1 MTALAEVRP
10 AGLDLLFR
18 PGTTVTVELLWPA
31 GSLAGRTFSSTL
43 AGASLP
49 VVIAGDTLTLVADP
63 AATALPEGVPVA
75 WQLLEDRGSGPEPI
89 MVGEWTPS
97 NAPQAVTTGTFQ
109 VVLGTATVQIQV
121 TSALGAVRPP
131 TVVIA
136 AADAPAD
143 VKAAA
148 DVVCD
153 GVDDNVEI
161 RAALDAGRPVVLSEG
176 TFWINGHVG
185 QRVLMPSGA
194 VLRGQGPQQT
204 VIRLQPAD
212 LGNEALFPPFDSWG
226 VVGTQGAAEAPVE
239 DVTLADLTIDGNQA
253 EMVTNGNANQGECF
267 DGKHTVRLKV
277 TNVHVVNANADG
289 FDLDFCSGVLTNVSA
304 LDCRGNGIHLSGG
317 FPAGDDET
325 ATRWVVV
332 QGADIEGCGY
342 GFLRG
347 AFDVTEDSA
356 YNVIQGITCRG
367 NRATFSIAGN
377 RNIITNVFAADEH
390 VSTVSGD
397 GNVLANLNLSVTG
410 FDTVLA
416 MTGSYNAVTNAR
428 LSGVRGFAVRGT
440 GNTLTAITEVDTL
453 TGSDIPDTAVAV
465 QVADSLLA
473 NPPTNSSPTSRYVNC
488 RTPEGSSE
496 NRGTATIPD
505 GETSD
510 TTVHGPWAT
519 PAAAPA
525 TPRALDQVAVTAR
538 DATNITIS
546 RAGTTGTLEVD
557 WSAHL

>member
-1 MTALAEVRP
+1 MTIRDLFDAGAPHSP
-10 AGLDLLFR
+10 AGFAAWGEAISDR
-18 PGTTVTVELLWPA
+18 A
-31 GSLAGRTFSSTL
+31 D
-43 AGASLP
+43 AS
-49 VVIAGDTLTLVADP
+49 
-63 AATALPEGVPVA
+63 
-75 WQLLEDRGSGPEPI
+75 
-89 MVGEWTPS
+89 
-97 NAPQAVTTGTFQ
+97 
-109 VVLGTATVQIQV
+109 
-121 TSALGAVRPP
+121 VRPP
-131 TVVIA
+131 AIIIA
-136 AADAPAD
+136 AADAPAE

-161 RAALDAGRPVVLSEG
+161 QAALDAGRPVVLSEG
-176 TFWINGHVG
+176 TFWVNGHVG
-185 QRVLMPSGA
+185 GRIVLPSGG

-212 LGNEALFPPFDSWG
+212 LGNETLFPPLASWG
-226 VVGTQGAAEAPVE
+226 VVGTLGTAEAPVE

-253 EMVTNGNANQGECF
+253 EMVSNGNANQGECF
-267 DGKHTVRLKV
+267 DGKYTVRLKV
-277 TNVHVVNANADG
+277 TNVYVVNGNADG

-347 AFDVTEDSA
+347 AFDLTEDSA
-356 YNVIQGITCRG
+356 FNVIQGITCRG

-390 VSTVSGD
+390 VSTLSGD
-397 GNVLANLNLSVTG
+397 GNVLANLNLSVTA
-410 FDTVLA
+410 FDTALA
-416 MTGSYNAVTNAR
+416 MTGSYNAVTNAS

-440 GNTLTAITEVDTL
+440 GNTLTAITEVATL
-453 TGSDIPDTAVAV
+453 AGSDIPDTAVDV
-465 QVADSLLA
+465 QVADSRLV

-488 RTPEGSSE
+488 RTPAGASE

-505 GETSD
+505 GEASVTIA
-510 TTVHGPWAT
+510 HGLWAT
-519 PAAAPA
+519 PVAATA

-538 DATNITIS
+538 DADTITIS
-546 RAGTTGTLEVD
+546 RAGTSGDLDVD
-557 WSAHL
+557 WAAH